1 MQARRGKGSSADNRA
16 SHATTRDV
24 RREADQQ
31 EAADEEEDEG
41 DEEEEGEHEEGA
53 QAGGDDHLW
62 IPNRRRSSIQL

>member
-16 SHATTRDV
+16 SHATTRNV

-41 DEEEEGEHEEGA
+41 DEEEEDELKEVPVGR
-53 QAGGDDHLW
+53 DDHLW
-62 IPNRRRSSIQL
+62 IPN

>member
-41 DEEEEGEHEEGA
+41 DEEEEDEFKEVPVGRDE
-53 QAGGDDHLW
+53 HLW
-62 IPNRRRSSIQL
+62 IPN